1 MATLIE
7 YLESLQDTKNRHL
20 KKILSKLF
28 GYPETLQKLSLKD
41 KVQNCSK
48 LIGLIFDL
56 TKTLTNDQKSQLIT
70 INETSPQLIQSL
82 IQTFSSDNQ
91 NQFHQKLTRF
101 LYTLVSSE
109 EDLTNLFNQ
118 ITEKIQTT

>member
-1 MATLIE
+1 M
-7 YLESLQDTKNRHL
+7 

-41 KVQNCSK
+41 KVQNSSK

-82 IQTFSSDNQ
+82 IQTFSSDHQ

-118 ITEKIQTT
+118 ITEKIQATQQEKQYEKFLGLL